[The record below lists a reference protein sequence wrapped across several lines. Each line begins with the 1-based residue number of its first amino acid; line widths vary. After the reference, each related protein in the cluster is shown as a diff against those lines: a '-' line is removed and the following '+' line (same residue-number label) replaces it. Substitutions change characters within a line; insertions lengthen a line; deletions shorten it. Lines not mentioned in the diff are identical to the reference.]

1 MFIQVSGKWVKNKRC
16 FKAPRTQDPKL
27 RGRIQ
32 NISPQCLQS
41 IDLPALLPSP
51 ADTNMSTTG
60 LHFLQD
66 IKLFSIYRAA
76 ESLVWW
82 VYINHRKGQQ
92 ERWQEEQFQ
101 RPRFGKHTYVKVNI
115 RPEQVRMSE
124 HGRKLLLLTICYEGK
139 NYILKTHTPLN
150 IPKIYNSQ

>member
-1 MFIQVSGKWVKNKRC
+1 MSVESGLRINDVLRPQEPKILSLGVGFRTFLPSA
-16 FKAPRTQDPKL
+16 FKALTYQHCYPAQL
-27 RGRIQ
+27 IQ
-32 NISPQCLQS
+32 TWAP
-41 IDLPALLPSP
+41 
-51 ADTNMSTTG
+51 TG

-115 RPEQVRMSE
+115 RPEQERMSE

-139 NYILKTHTPLN
+139 NYILKTHNPLN